1 MLLVK
6 LAQLGKRSDIER
18 RVGEEV
24 AALRVEVMV
33 WVTVTT
39 STPESVDVELGEV
52 EVGLSVVDEEVV
64 EVSVEVGVWAT
75 GSAKTVTTGSIV
87 VVCVTTTTA
96 SPAAVVGEAT
106 ETGNITLLS
115 LGIVDVEDPAVNIF
129 EMRDLPAPFPKFK
142 LI

>member
-1 MLLVK
+1 
-6 LAQLGKRSDIER
+6 LGK
-18 RVGEEV
+18 
-24 AALRVEVMV
+24 
-33 WVTVTT
+33 
-39 STPESVDVELGEV
+39 V
-52 EVGLSVVDEEVV
+52 EVGVSVVDEEVV

-115 LGIVDVEDPAVNIF
+115 LGIVDVEDPAVSLF
-129 EMRDLPAPFPKFK
+129 EMRNLPAPFPKFK